1 METLLQDIRNSL
13 RMLTKNPGF
22 VAAAVVSLAIGI
34 GPNTMIFSLI
44 NGLLL
49 RPLPVDNPDQLVR
62 VFGKDE
68 NSPYNSISYPD
79 YIDYR
84 DRQQVFT
91 GLAACQRVMVS
102 LNIDGQAEA
111 VSAAVVSA
119 NFFSVLGTQLSL
131 GRAFAPAED
140 RTVGEQPVVVI
151 SHNLWRRRFNADPTL
166 LGKTLRLNGQTFTI
180 IGVAAKGFTG
190 ANVVFATDVWAPLTM
205 YPKLAPGNEQAFDPI
220 NGRELAWLN
229 DVIGRLRSGVSI
241 EQARSNLSGVS
252 AQLDNTY
259 PSREA
264 GRRRVINIVPAGNG
278 HPAFRAQI
286 TSFTALLMTVAG
298 VVWLVACANVANLL
312 LTRAAARQRE
322 VAIRLAVG
330 ATRWRLL
337 RQLLTESVVLALAGG
352 VTGVL
357 LAYWASNL
365 LLAFKPAVSI
375 PMTIDLRL
383 DPRVLGF
390 SLALAFLTGIAFGLV
405 PALQTS
411 RPDLVS
417 ALKAKT
423 VSFSRGHRES
433 RLHSLLVV
441 IQIALSLAL
450 LIGSALLFRSMQNA
464 YRADTGFEKKN
475 LMLLSTDLDLR
486 GFTPIEGRR
495 FYRRLLDRMQ
505 SAPGLRSAS
514 LTSIFPL
521 SLASSSAVIAV
532 EGREAQHGGAG
543 VEVGAIKV
551 APGYFETMRIP
562 VLQGREFN
570 SHDSETG
577 PKVVIINQTMANRFW
592 PGENPIGKRIKVDP
606 LNPQGGHYEVIGVV
620 RDSKF
625 LTLGESPQPFMYR
638 CIFQEYSPGVTL
650 VAHTETPP
658 EEMLTTIRREFQ
670 ALDIDLPVFDVKTVT
685 EHMDTPLFPLKIATL
700 ILGLLGGLA
709 LLLASVG
716 LYAVVAYSVSLRT
729 REFGVRMAIGA
740 RTIQVLKSV
749 LARVTVLAAI
759 GIVTGLVLALA
770 VTRAMSSLDLLYGVS
785 AADPGTFFGV
795 SLLLVTV
802 TILASFFPARRATKI
817 DPVIALRHE

>member
-190 ANVVFATDVWAPLTM
+190 ANVVFATDV
-205 YPKLAPGNEQAFDPI
+205 
-220 NGRELAWLN
+220 
-229 DVIGRLRSGVSI
+229 
-241 EQARSNLSGVS
+241 S

-390 SLALAFLTGIAFGLV
+390 SLALAFLTGIAVGLV

-670 ALDIDLPVFDVKTVT
+670 ALDIDLPVFDVKNVT
-685 EHMDTPLFPLKIATL
+685 EDMDTPLI
-700 ILGLLGGLA
+700 
-709 LLLASVG
+709 
-716 LYAVVAYSVSLRT
+716 
-729 REFGVRMAIGA
+729 
-740 RTIQVLKSV
+740 
-749 LARVTVLAAI
+749 
-759 GIVTGLVLALA
+759 
-770 VTRAMSSLDLLYGVS
+770 
-785 AADPGTFFGV
+785 
-795 SLLLVTV
+795 
-802 TILASFFPARRATKI
+802 
-817 DPVIALRHE
+817 

>member
-62 VFGKDE
+62 VFWKDE

-220 NGRELAWLN
+220 NGRAL
-229 DVIGRLRSGVSI
+229 
-241 EQARSNLSGVS
+241 
-252 AQLDNTY
+252 
-259 PSREA
+259 
-264 GRRRVINIVPAGNG
+264 
-278 HPAFRAQI
+278 
-286 TSFTALLMTVAG
+286 ALLMTVAC

-390 SLALAFLTGIAFGLV
+390 SLALAFLTGIAYGLV

-532 EGREAQHGGAG
+532 EWREAQHGGVG

-658 EEMLTTIRREFQ
+658 EEMLTTIRREFK
-670 ALDIDLPVFDVKTVT
+670 ALDIDLPVFDVKTLT

-700 ILGLLGGLA
+700 ILGLLWGLA